1 MLFCLYYL
9 SKVVISHGISA
20 QFGEVLSSRVIV
32 SIGES
37 MGIGEVAIGH
47 LYLSG
52 HTVHL
57 L

>member
-32 SIGES
+32 SIRES